1 MTQDRYVCL
10 GSLDMYTSMVEVAES
25 DLWLRPAPFPDI
37 SKPDGEVPES
47 RVDQVHFCVVSIDYH
62 RPLRAIY

>member
-1 MTQDRYVCL
+1 
-10 GSLDMYTSMVEVAES
+10 MYTSMVEVAES